1 MADDEFAKAVEDGLK
16 LAKRIYAGKDR
27 HFGPP
32 RPVGG
37 MERSLASLLPAAPMV
52 YAVVDDPGIVDNPD
66 IPSYQ
71 PHVYGHCD
79 PPALIPLQ
87 MNEIAVEADCFL
99 DTAFVAIRGR
109 WRVHCIMR
117 NRSCDCRLLVPMGE
131 QGSILG
137 VEVEVGKNSYSTRVM
152 DEEENQKME
161 KPERN
166 EGGGFLKPELFS
178 LTIPEVSGGSDISLT
193 IRWSQKLFYEDGQ
206 FSITV
211 PLNFPEYVTPFAK
224 IFAKK
229 EKIQLNV
236 NSGFGKEV
244 LLQTTSHALKERSR
258 QAGILTFL
266 YEAVV
271 EHWSY
276 KDFHFSYSV
285 YSNDL
290 FGGILLQSPT
300 MYDYDQREMFCLYL
314 FPGNNQNRKVFR
326 REVVFIV
333 DISGSMEGK
342 PLENVKNALSTALL
356 ELNPVDKFN
365 IIAFNDELHSFS
377 SCMELVTDVKVEN
390 AHEWICKTFVA
401 GGGTNIMHPLNKA
414 IDLLFDARDSVPHIF
429 LITDGSVE
437 DERDICSTMRTRVA
451 NRGSMSPR
459 ISTFGVGSYCNH
471 YFLRMLASISKGQY
485 DAAYDPDLIESRMQR
500 WFRRASSPIVTNII
514 VDIFNHLDEVEVYPT
529 HIPDLSVGCPLIV
542 SGRYQG
548 KIPDSLKAKGILADM
563 SEVVIDLEVKNTKDI
578 PLEKVFAKQHI
589 DLLTAEA
596 WFSESKQLE
605 EKIIKLS
612 MRSSVPSEYTYMILL
627 QTDTEKQDAV
637 KQAKKH
643 GSQKHAGPKNRLSI
657 LVHGL
662 TIGFGNI
669 VATSENL
676 PTGFG
681 EPKLPETNDV
691 LEKAVRCCDNYCCC
705 MYIIKACSK
714 MNDKLAVV
722 MAQGCAALSCLGCYE
737 CCCAACCE
745 SS

>member
-27 HFGPP
+27 HFAPP

-37 MERSLASLLPAAPMV
+37 MERSPVSLLPAAPMV

-71 PHVYGHCD
+71 PHVYGRCD

-87 MNEIAVEADCFL
+87 MNEIALEADCFL

-117 NRSCDCRLLVPMGE
+117 NRSCDCRLVVPMGE

-137 VEVEVGKNSYSTRVM
+137 VEVEVGRKSYSTRVM
-152 DEEENQKME
+152 DEEENQNME
-161 KPERN
+161 KPARN
-166 EGGGFLKPELFS
+166 EGGGFLKPQLFS
-178 LTIPEVSGGSDISLT
+178 LTIPE
-193 IRWSQKLFYEDGQ
+193 
-206 FSITV
+206 
-211 PLNFPEYVTPFAK
+211 
-224 IFAKK
+224 
-229 EKIQLNV
+229 
-236 NSGFGKEV
+236 
-244 LLQTTSHALKERSR
+244 ERSR

-266 YEAVV
+266 YEAAV
-271 EHWSY
+271 EQWSHREFY
-276 KDFHFSYSV
+276 FSYSV

-300 MYDYDQREMFCLYL
+300 MYDLDQRDTFCLYL
-314 FPGNNQNRKVFR
+314 FPGNIQNRKVFR

-356 ELNPVDKFN
+356 ELTAVDKFN
-365 IIAFNDELHSFS
+365 IIAFNEELHSFS
-377 SCMELVTDVKVEN
+377 SCMEPVTEVKVEN
-390 AHEWICKTFVA
+390 AHEWICKTVVA
-401 GGGTNIMHPLNKA
+401 GGGTNIMHPLNEA
-414 IDLLFDARDSVPHIF
+414 IDLLSYAQDSAPHIF

-437 DERDICSTMRTRVA
+437 DERDICSTMRTHVA
-451 NRGSMSPR
+451 KRGSMSPR

-471 YFLRMLASISKGQY
+471 YFLRMLSSISKGQY

-500 WFRRASSPIVTNII
+500 WFMRASSPIVMNIT
-514 VDIFNHLDEVEVYPT
+514 VDIFKHLDEVEVYPS

-548 KIPDSLKAKGILADM
+548 KFPDSLKAKGILADM
-563 SEVVIDLEVKNTKDI
+563 SEIVIDLEVKNTKDI

-596 WFSESKQLE
+596 WFSESKQLK
-605 EKIIKLS
+605 EKAIKIS

-637 KQAKKH
+637 KQVKKH
-643 GSQKHAGPKNRLSI
+643 GSQKDAGPKNCLRI
-657 LVHGL
+657 RVHGL
-662 TIGFGNI
+662 AIGFGN
-669 VATSENL
+669 VNATLENL

-681 EPKLPETNDV
+681 EPKLPETNYV
-691 LEKAVRCCDNYCCC
+691 YEKAVRCCDNYCCC

-714 MNDKLAVV
+714 LNDRLVIV
-722 MAQGCAALSCLGCYE
+722 MTQCCAALSFLGCYE

-745 SS
+745 SSN

>member
-1 MADDEFAKAVEDGLK
+1 
-16 LAKRIYAGKDR
+16 
-27 HFGPP
+27 
-32 RPVGG
+32 
-37 MERSLASLLPAAPMV
+37 
-52 YAVVDDPGIVDNPD
+52 
-66 IPSYQ
+66 
-71 PHVYGHCD
+71 
-79 PPALIPLQ
+79 
-87 MNEIAVEADCFL
+87 
-99 DTAFVAIRGR
+99 
-109 WRVHCIMR
+109 
-117 NRSCDCRLLVPMGE
+117 
-131 QGSILG
+131 
-137 VEVEVGKNSYSTRVM
+137 M

>member
-1 MADDEFAKAVEDGLK
+1 
-16 LAKRIYAGKDR
+16 
-27 HFGPP
+27 
-32 RPVGG
+32 
-37 MERSLASLLPAAPMV
+37 
-52 YAVVDDPGIVDNPD
+52 
-66 IPSYQ
+66 
-71 PHVYGHCD
+71 
-79 PPALIPLQ
+79 
-87 MNEIAVEADCFL
+87 
-99 DTAFVAIRGR
+99 
-109 WRVHCIMR
+109 
-117 NRSCDCRLLVPMGE
+117 MGE

-137 VEVEVGKNSYSTRVM
+137 VEVEVGRKSYSTRVM
-152 DEEENQKME
+152 DEEENQNMG
-161 KPERN
+161 KPTRN
-166 EGGGFLKPELFS
+166 EGGGFLKPQLFS

-193 IRWSQKLFYEDGQ
+193 VRWSQKLFYKDGQ

-211 PLNFPEYVTPFAK
+211 PFSFPEYVTPFAK
-224 IFAKK
+224 IFAKM

-244 LLQTTSHALKERSR
+244 LLQNTSHGLKERSR

-266 YEAVV
+266 YEAAV
-271 EHWSY
+271 EQWSR

-300 MYDYDQREMFCLYL
+300 MYDLDQRETFCLYL
-314 FPGNNQNRKVFR
+314 FTGNIQNRKVFR
-326 REVVFIV
+326 REVVFMV

-356 ELNPVDKFN
+356 ELTTVDKFN

-377 SCMELVTDVKVEN
+377 SCMEPVTEVNVEN
-390 AHEWICKTFVA
+390 AHEWICKTVVA
-401 GGGTNIMHPLNKA
+401 GGGTNIMHPLNEA
-414 IDLLFDARDSVPHIF
+414 IDLLSDARDSAPHIF

-437 DERDICSTMRTRVA
+437 DERDICSTVRTHVA
-451 NRGSMSPR
+451 KRGSMSPR

-500 WFRRASSPIVTNII
+500 WFMRASSPIVMNI
-514 VDIFNHLDEVEVYPT
+514 VVGIFNHLDEVEVYPF

-548 KIPDSLKAKGILADM
+548 KFPDSLKAKGILADM
-563 SEVVIDLEVKNTKDI
+563 SEIVIDLEVKNTKDI

-605 EKIIKLS
+605 EKVIKLS

-637 KQAKKH
+637 KQVKKH
-643 GSQKHAGPKNRLSI
+643 GSQKHEGPKNCLRI
-657 LVHGL
+657 PVHGL
-662 TIGFGNI
+662 AIGFGN
-669 VATSENL
+669 VNATLENL

-681 EPKLPETNDV
+681 EPKLPETNHV
-691 LEKAVRCCDNYCCC
+691 YEKAVRCCDNYCCC

-714 MNDKLAVV
+714 LNDRLVIA
-722 MAQGCAALSCLGCYE
+722 MAQCCAALSCLGCYE

-745 SS
+745 GSN